1 MAANEKETYREGDLI
16 KIRTNKCDV
25 HLMEMFGGEK
35 FNPDDIPASNYI
47 GVVKSVFS
55 IEDVRCYSVTIFTT
69 YGECYHI
76 IDEGEIIGYASR
88 EELPEGIQGEVGLKN
103 PVDEIRFIAQDDMYD
118 GLSPNSKRLLLA
130 IAAVNEKHP
139 DGVIR
144 VVEMAQSQAFLRVAI
159 KDKVDQALEECGK
172 ISVKRR
178 KALEEKK
185 DLMEHWVESLR
196 FEEHY
201 EYHVGVNSLGEDSG
215 VMMYYMVAVNKEGT
229 RAFVMKTRE
238 EQDLFFK
245 YLGPDF
251 QNMYMET
258 KFFIDECRKG
268 LPL

>member
-1 MAANEKETYREGDLI
+1 
-16 KIRTNKCDV
+16 
-25 HLMEMFGGEK
+25 
-35 FNPDDIPASNYI
+35 
-47 GVVKSVFS
+47 
-55 IEDVRCYSVTIFTT
+55 
-69 YGECYHI
+69 
-76 IDEGEIIGYASR
+76 
-88 EELPEGIQGEVGLKN
+88 
-103 PVDEIRFIAQDDMYD
+103 MYD